1 MFWKGA
7 AVKAVSA
14 DLAVVHGPVQQ
25 GYAIFGACLGED
37 IAHVVVHRSLA
48 DGESIGDL
56 LIGQSFRNQFND
68 LDLSA
73 GQGHVERVR

>member
-25 GYAIFGACLGED
+25 GHAIFGACLGED
-37 IAHVVVHRSLA
+37 IAHVVVHLSL
-48 DGESIGDL
+48 IH
-56 LIGQSFRNQFND
+56 I
-68 LDLSA
+68 
-73 GQGHVERVR
+73 